1 MTYIISQP
9 EVLNGYSEQQVKK
22 SIISRFIHWATNQ
35 DEQNHIGWVGISVT
49 SMTAISFPLTMT
61 AVLLNGAPFGL
72 IIAAMVSLVLVITT
86 NLAAVSTRYSIPIL
100 FLGFL
105 IDAGVI
111 LASFF
116 LK

>member
-1 MTYIISQP
+1 MTYIISQH
-9 EVLNGYSEQQVKK
+9 EALNGYLVQRSKK
-22 SIISRFIHWATNQ
+22 SGISRFIQWATDQ
-35 DEQNHIGWVGISVT
+35 DEQNHIGWVGFSVI

-72 IIAAMVSLVLVITT
+72 IIAAMVSLVLVITI
-86 NLAAVSTRYSIPIL
+86 NLAAAATRYSIPIL

-116 LK
+116 MK